1 MVPTRRERLLV
12 RATLGLA
19 LAATALYATDVV
31 VGLGPLHHFVS
42 PFAFDAAV
50 VLAALSVLHRALR
63 GARPRGPWLLL
74 GIGMAGWAAGELLF
88 DFALGPN
95 PPLPSI
101 ADAAYLLLYPAAY
114 AALVALV
121 RPRLG
126 LRSGALLLD
135 GVVAGLAIASLA
147 AALVVSA
154 VERHFGGGALAD
166 ATALAYPL
174 GDMVLLALVLA
185 MLGLTGWRPGRG
197 LVLVL
202 GGFAVLGVA
211 DAVYV
216 YTSTTD
222 TYHPGLLAVAW
233 AVGMLTL
240 AAGAWQIPPPAPRR
254 VAVHG
259 WRVLAIPSVFGVL
272 ALGILVLD
280 HFHRV
285 QVLAVVLAAAA
296 LVAMIGRLWLT
307 FVEKAALLA
316 LAQYEAVT
324 DPLTGLGNR
333 RQLAFDLSGALA
345 SGRPHLLLLFDLDG
359 FKAYNDSFG
368 HPAGDALL
376 ARLGRALQ
384 DASAPDGDAYRM
396 GGDEFCALLSL
407 EGEHDGEQLVDR
419 TARALT
425 ARGEAFEVSTSWGGV
440 LVPEEAQTD
449 RLALGLA
456 DRRMYAHKHARR
468 PSPGRQSTDVLL
480 RVLEERYPDLG
491 QHGRTVAAL
500 AGNVAAR
507 LGLDP
512 DAAEAVSFAAELHD
526 VGKVAIPD
534 AILHKPTALDA
545 DEWEFMHRHP
555 VIGERIVA
563 AAPALSEV
571 AAVVRSSH
579 ERWDGSGYPDGLA
592 GEDISL
598 GARIVAVCDAWEAM
612 TAGRL
617 YLAARSAADTRAEL
631 RHGAGRQWDPR
642 IVEAFL
648 AVEAESAAAR
658 TSEVPS
664 AN

>member
-1 MVPTRRERLLV
+1 V
-12 RATLGLA
+12 A
-19 LAATALYATDVV
+19 LC
-31 VGLGPLHHFVS
+31 
-42 PFAFDAAV
+42 
-50 VLAALSVLHRALR
+50 ALSVLHRALR
-63 GARPRGPWLLL
+63 GARPRRPWLLL
-74 GIGMAGWAAGELLF
+74 GIGMTGWAVGELLF
-88 DFALGPN
+88 DFVLGSD

-101 ADAAYLLLYPAAY
+101 ADAGYLLLYPAAY

-135 GVVAGLAIASLA
+135 GVVAGLAVASLA
-147 AALVVSA
+147 FALVVSA
-154 VERHFGGGALAD
+154 VERHLGGGALAD

-174 GDMVLLALVLA
+174 ADTLLLALVLA
-185 MLGLTGWRPGRG
+185 MLGLTGWRPGRALL
-197 LVLVL
+197 LVM
-202 GGFAVLGVA
+202 GGFALLGGA
-211 DAVYV
+211 DAVYA
-216 YTSTTD
+216 YASATD
-222 TYHPGLLAVAW
+222 TYQPGLLDVGW
-233 AVGMLTL
+233 ALGMLAL
-240 AAGAWQIPPPAPRR
+240 AAGAWQVPPPAPR
-254 VAVHG
+254 AIALDG

-272 ALGILVLD
+272 ALGVLVLD
-280 HFHRV
+280 HFHPV
-285 QVLAVVLAAAA
+285 DVLAVVLAAAA
-296 LVAMIGRLWLT
+296 LVATIGRLWLT
-307 FVEKAALLA
+307 FAEKATLLA
-316 LAQYEAVT
+316 LARSEAVT

-333 RQLAFDLSGALA
+333 RQLASDLSEALA

-376 ARLGRALQ
+376 TRLGRALQ

-396 GGDEFCALLSL
+396 GGDEFCALLSW
-407 EGEHDGEQLVDR
+407 EGAHDGEQLVDR
-419 TARALT
+419 TTRALT

-491 QHGRTVAAL
+491 KHGRTVAAL

-545 DEWEFMHRHP
+545 DEWEFMHRHTL
-555 VIGERIVA
+555 IAERIVA

-579 ERWDGSGYPDGLA
+579 ERL
-592 GEDISL
+592 
-598 GARIVAVCDAWEAM
+598 
-612 TAGRL
+612 
-617 YLAARSAADTRAEL
+617 
-631 RHGAGRQWDPR
+631 GRQRLPR
-642 IVEAFL
+642 RPRRRGHPPRLTHRRGLRRVGGHDRRTPLPRRPLGGRHPRGAAPRRRT
-648 AVEAESAAAR
+648 AVGPEDR
-658 TSEVPS
+658 RGVPRR
-664 AN
+664 